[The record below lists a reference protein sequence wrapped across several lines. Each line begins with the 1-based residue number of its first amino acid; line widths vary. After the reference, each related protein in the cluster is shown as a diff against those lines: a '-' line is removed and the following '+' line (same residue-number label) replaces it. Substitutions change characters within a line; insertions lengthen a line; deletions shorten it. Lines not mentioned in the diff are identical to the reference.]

1 MLSVR
6 QSSSP
11 CTPLL
16 KSVCGHLL
24 PKFVAL
30 RTPCQVAAA
39 AGGRQRRLPTG
50 GAAKGIPRKARKLPS
65 IAPCSWPDW
74 VQTTVDVLTQARGG
88 PVTGPPP
95 PHALRRPKLQIEVRS
110 HRDFFIM
117 SIQDCIRY
125 TRARFR
131 LLRSNYFGAVGC

>member
-1 MLSVR
+1 MWSVR

-30 RTPCQVAAA
+30 RIPCQLAAA

-65 IAPCSWPDW
+65 MAPCSWPDW
-74 VQTTVDVLTQARGG
+74 VQTTVDVLTQAGGG

-95 PHALRRPKLQIEVRS
+95 PQALRRHKPQTES
-110 HRDFFIM
+110 GNHREFFM
-117 SIQDCIRY
+117 TPPQDRICSVP
-125 TRARFR
+125 ARFR
-131 LLRSNYFGAVGC
+131 LIP